1 MDKGKEE
8 ILKDWRLVLNAII
21 RADSGEIKVTYIRE
35 SEIDES
41 KKDLVGTDKDR
52 VVGIFVDMMLKFP
65 EPLPQEFTEE
75 EKKAVK
81 KAAKD
86 KKEKGK
92 K

>member
-8 ILKDWRLVLNAII
+8 ILKDWRIVLNAII

-35 SEIDES
+35 SEVDKS

-65 EPLPQEFTEE
+65 EPLAQEFTEE

-81 KAAKD
+81 KAAED